1 MVNLG
6 PKRKEWKIMDMHP
19 EAIAIIKA
27 RAKDL
32 GYTIPKY
39 LQYVIA
45 EMPAEP
51 ITRNPD
57 KSWTIS
63 GLDKE
68 TINKIK
74 DNATKENKTVANY
87 IKGLLAL
94 ERTVVRQDR
103 VKAELTKKLKGIVKE
118 LLDRL

>member
-1 MVNLG
+1 MIKLG
-6 PKRKEWKIMDMHP
+6 TKRKEWKIMEMNP
-19 EAIAIIKA
+19 EAIEIIKA
-27 RAKDL
+27 RAREL

-45 EMPAEP
+45 EMPVEP
-51 ITRNPD
+51 LMRNPD

-74 DNATKENKTVANY
+74 DNAAKENKTVANY

-94 ERTVVRQDR
+94 ERTIVRQDR

-118 LLDRL
+118 LLDKL

>member
-1 MVNLG
+1 M
-6 PKRKEWKIMDMHP
+6 RRWTIYDIDKETQDLLKTKAK
-19 EAIAIIKA
+19 EA
-27 RAKDL
+27 
-32 GYTIPKY
+32 GYTIPSY
-39 LQYVIA
+39 LKYVIGGVPV
-45 EMPAEP
+45 EKPK
-51 ITRNPD
+51 RNPD

-74 DNATKENKTVANY
+74 DNAANENKTVANY

-103 VKAELTKKLKGIVKE
+103 VKAELTKKLKGIVADI
-118 LLDRL
+118 LDKL

>member
-1 MVNLG
+1 MIKLG
-6 PKRKEWKIMDMHP
+6 TKRKEWKIMEMNP
-19 EAIAIIKA
+19 EAIEIIKA
-27 RAKDL
+27 RAREL

-39 LQYVIA
+39 LQYVVA
-45 EMPAEP
+45 DMPVEP
-51 ITRNPD
+51 LMRNPD
-57 KSWTIS
+57 KSWTIV
-63 GLDKE
+63 GLDTE

-74 DNATKENKTVANY
+74 DNAAKEGKTVANY

-118 LLDRL
+118 LLDKL